1 MLDYKAMY
9 RRAGEIFKELK
20 SETRPR
26 DLVKQMS
33 GGQRQAVAIARTMLS
48 EAKIVLMDEPTA
60 AISVRQVAEVL
71 NLIRHL
77 RDRGIAVVL
86 ISHRMP
92 DVFTVADRVIVMRRG
107 RKVADKPIAAS
118 SPEEVTGLITGA
130 IEQVMIDARVTIARN
145 EGRRWQS
152 PLIRRSTR
160 SSRAGFRR
168 YSGSQTFWVLL
179 AVILACIFLSFATNS
194 FATTK
199 NLYNITRN
207 VTFVAII
214 ALGMTMVII
223 TGGIDLSVGSVLC
236 LCSMVLAVVM
246 HAGYSIEVGIA
257 ASIGTAL
264 VVGAFNGV
272 LIAYLGFPPFVVTLG
287 MLSIARSLA
296 MVASNNTVV
305 FQFGPDHDKLLA
317 LGGGAWFFGIANPVL
332 YMIVL
337 ALLTG
342 FVLRWTKF
350 GRHIFAI
357 GGNEHAATLTGV
369 PVRPI
374 KVAVYMISALSA
386 GIAGIIQTGWLG
398 AVTTNIGAGME
409 LQVIAAAVIGG
420 ANLAG
425 GVGTAFG
432 ALIGAALIEVIR
444 NSLGL
449 LGINAFWQ
457 GTFIGG
463 AIMLAV
469 LFDRVRNFR
478 QSE

>member
-1 MLDYKAMY
+1 MATTLH
-9 RRAGEIFKELK
+9 E
-20 SETRPR
+20 
-26 DLVKQMS
+26 
-33 GGQRQAVAIARTMLS
+33 
-48 EAKIVLMDEPTA
+48 
-60 AISVRQVAEVL
+60 
-71 NLIRHL
+71 
-77 RDRGIAVVL
+77 
-86 ISHRMP
+86 
-92 DVFTVADRVIVMRRG
+92 
-107 RKVADKPIAAS
+107 
-118 SPEEVTGLITGA
+118 
-130 IEQVMIDARVTIARN
+130 TIAHRQ
-145 EGRRWQS
+145 RT
-152 PLIRRSTR
+152 LAATVL
-160 SSRAGFRR
+160 
-168 YSGSQTFWVLL
+168 GSQTFWVLV
-179 AVILACIFLSFATNS
+179 AVIVACIFLSFATDS
-194 FATTK
+194 FATAK

-214 ALGMTMVII
+214 ALGMTLVII

-236 LCSMVLAVVM
+236 LCSMVLAVTM
-246 HAGYSIEVGIA
+246 HAGYGIGTGVA
-257 ASIGTAL
+257 VSVATAL
-264 VVGAFNGV
+264 VIGAFNGI

-287 MLSIARSLA
+287 MLSVARSLA

-305 FQFGPDHDKLLA
+305 FEFGPDHTKLLA
-317 LGGGAWFFGIANPVL
+317 LGGGAIFGVANPVI

-342 FVLRWTKF
+342 FVLRWTRI
-350 GRHIFAI
+350 GRYIYAI
-357 GGNEHAATLTGV
+357 GGNEKAAIATGL

-374 KVAVYMISALSA
+374 KVCVYMISALSA

-425 GVGTAFG
+425 GAGTAFG
-432 ALIGAALIEVIR
+432 ALVGAALIEVIR

-463 AIMLAV
+463 ATILAV
-469 LFDRVRNFR
+469 LFDRIRNFR

>member
-1 MLDYKAMY
+1 MAITLDQTIA
-9 RRAGEIFKELK
+9 
-20 SETRPR
+20 
-26 DLVKQMS
+26 
-33 GGQRQAVAIARTMLS
+33 QRQRNWFS
-48 EAKIVLMDEPTA
+48 
-60 AISVRQVAEVL
+60 SVFA
-71 NLIRHL
+71 
-77 RDRGIAVVL
+77 
-86 ISHRMP
+86 
-92 DVFTVADRVIVMRRG
+92 
-107 RKVADKPIAAS
+107 
-118 SPEEVTGLITGA
+118 
-130 IEQVMIDARVTIARN
+130 
-145 EGRRWQS
+145 
-152 PLIRRSTR
+152 
-160 SSRAGFRR
+160 
-168 YSGSQTFWVLL
+168 SQTFWVLV
-179 AVILACIFLSFATNS
+179 AVIIACIFLSFATSS
-194 FATTK
+194 FATPT

-207 VTFVAII
+207 VTFIAII
-214 ALGMTMVII
+214 ALGMTLVII

-236 LCSMVLAVVM
+236 LCSMILAITM
-246 HAGYSIEVGIA
+246 HAGYGIGTGIA

-264 VVGAFNGV
+264 VVGAFNGL

-317 LGGGAWFFGIANPVL
+317 LGGGAWLGIANPVL
-332 YMIVL
+332 YMAVL

-342 FVLRWTKF
+342 FVLRWTRF
-350 GRHIFAI
+350 GRYVFAI

-369 PVRPI
+369 PVRKI

-386 GIAGIIQTGWLG
+386 GVAGIIQTGWLG

-432 ALIGAALIEVIR
+432 AIVGAALIEVIR

-463 AIMLAV
+463 AIVLAV
-469 LFDRVRNFR
+469 LFDRLRNLR
-478 QSE
+478 QSD

>member
-1 MLDYKAMY
+1 MTITLDQT
-9 RRAGEIFKELK
+9 I
-20 SETRPR
+20 
-26 DLVKQMS
+26 KQK
-33 GGQRQAVAIARTMLS
+33 QQNWLAAVL
-48 EAKIVLMDEPTA
+48 
-60 AISVRQVAEVL
+60 
-71 NLIRHL
+71 
-77 RDRGIAVVL
+77 
-86 ISHRMP
+86 
-92 DVFTVADRVIVMRRG
+92 
-107 RKVADKPIAAS
+107 
-118 SPEEVTGLITGA
+118 
-130 IEQVMIDARVTIARN
+130 
-145 EGRRWQS
+145 
-152 PLIRRSTR
+152 
-160 SSRAGFRR
+160 
-168 YSGSQTFWVLL
+168 GSQTFWILL
-179 AVILACIFLSFATNS
+179 SVILACIFLSFATDS

-214 ALGMTMVII
+214 ALGMTIVII

-264 VVGAFNGV
+264 VIGAFNGV

-342 FVLRWTKF
+342 FVLRWTRF
-350 GRHIFAI
+350 GRYVFAI

-369 PVRPI
+369 PVQRI
-374 KVAVYMISALSA
+374 KVVVYMNSALSA
-386 GIAGIIQTGWLG
+386 GVAGSIQTGWLG
-398 AVTTNIGAGME
+398 AVTTNIGAGLE
-409 LQVIAAAVIGG
+409 LQVIAATVIGG

-463 AIMLAV
+463 AIVLAV
-469 LFDRVRNFR
+469 LFDRIRNLR

>member
-1 MLDYKAMY
+1 MATTTLDQ
-9 RRAGEIFKELK
+9 
-20 SETRPR
+20 S
-26 DLVKQMS
+26 
-33 GGQRQAVAIARTMLS
+33 
-48 EAKIVLMDEPTA
+48 
-60 AISVRQVAEVL
+60 
-71 NLIRHL
+71 
-77 RDRGIAVVL
+77 
-86 ISHRMP
+86 
-92 DVFTVADRVIVMRRG
+92 
-107 RKVADKPIAAS
+107 
-118 SPEEVTGLITGA
+118 
-130 IEQVMIDARVTIARN
+130 IEQKQHGLV
-145 EGRRWQS
+145 
-152 PLIRRSTR
+152 
-160 SSRAGFRR
+160 AGIL
-168 YSGSQTFWVLL
+168 GSQTFWVLI
-179 AVILACIFLSFATNS
+179 AVILACLFLSFATDS
-194 FATTK
+194 FATAK
-199 NLYNITRN
+199 NIYNITRN

-214 ALGMTMVII
+214 ALGMTLVII

-236 LCSMVLAVVM
+236 LCSMVLAVTM

-264 VVGAFNGV
+264 AIGGFNGV

-305 FQFGPDHDKLLA
+305 FEFGPDHEKLLA
-317 LGGGAWFFGIANPVL
+317 LGGGAWFLGIANPVL

-337 ALLTG
+337 ALVTG

-350 GRHIFAI
+350 GRHVFAI
-357 GGNEHAATLTGV
+357 GGNEHAAILTGV

-463 AIMLAV
+463 AIIFAV
-469 LFDRVRNFR
+469 LFDRLRNLR
-478 QSE
+478 QSD

>member
-1 MLDYKAMY
+1 MTTTLDQT
-9 RRAGEIFKELK
+9 I
-20 SETRPR
+20 
-26 DLVKQMS
+26 KQK
-33 GGQRQAVAIARTMLS
+33 QQNWL
-48 EAKIVLMDEPTA
+48 
-60 AISVRQVAEVL
+60 
-71 NLIRHL
+71 
-77 RDRGIAVVL
+77 
-86 ISHRMP
+86 
-92 DVFTVADRVIVMRRG
+92 
-107 RKVADKPIAAS
+107 
-118 SPEEVTGLITGA
+118 GA
-130 IEQVMIDARVTIARN
+130 I
-145 EGRRWQS
+145 
-152 PLIRRSTR
+152 L
-160 SSRAGFRR
+160 
-168 YSGSQTFWVLL
+168 GSQTVWILL
-179 AVILACIFLSFATNS
+179 SVILACIFLSFATDS
-194 FATTK
+194 FATAK

-214 ALGMTMVII
+214 ALGMTIVII

-305 FQFGPDHDKLLA
+305 FQFGPDHDRLLA

-337 ALLTG
+337 ALFTG

-350 GRHIFAI
+350 GRYVFAI

-369 PVRPI
+369 PVQGI

-386 GIAGIIQTGWLG
+386 GVAGIIQTGWLG

-425 GVGTAFG
+425 GVGTASG

-463 AIMLAV
+463 AIVLAV
-469 LFDRVRNFR
+469 LFDRIRNFR